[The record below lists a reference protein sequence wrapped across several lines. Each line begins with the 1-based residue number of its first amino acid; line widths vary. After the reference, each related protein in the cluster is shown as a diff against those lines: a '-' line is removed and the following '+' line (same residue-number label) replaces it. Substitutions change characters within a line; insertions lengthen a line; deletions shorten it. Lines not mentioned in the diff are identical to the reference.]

1 MSELVELP
9 KATGESAG
17 QTATSRLRAL
27 QQHYQIADN
36 GCGVSGLLDEEPS
49 AFSLLMD
56 AVEPLRNAFGVRVLH
71 LRVQYSE
78 DAGLLK
84 VGVQLPIE
92 FDDPEQALQS
102 FDRSWWL
109 DNCNR
114 SGGPLVFD
122 YEIQSGV

>member
-56 AVEPLRNAFGVRVLH
+56 AVEPLRNAFWRTSLTSTGAVFRGCWFA
-71 LRVQYSE
+71 E
-78 DAGLLK
+78 
-84 VGVQLPIE
+84 
-92 FDDPEQALQS
+92 
-102 FDRSWWL
+102 
-109 DNCNR
+109 
-114 SGGPLVFD
+114 GGRAIA
-122 YEIQSGV
+122 YRI